1 MPEAISDSSTLIH
14 IARIGRM
21 GVLKNFYDLILITPG
36 VWKEVV
42 EEGRGRSGALEVK
55 EAYNSGWIEVMAPA
69 NKSVVQLLERELH
82 KGEAETIALAIEQ
95 DSDIVFLDESE
106 ARKVAKLY
114 GLRITGIIGIL
125 IRAKFE
131 GKIAS
136 LRDELDKLRNEAG
149 FWIDD
154 ELYLRAL
161 QSIAEE

>member
-14 IARIGRM
+14 TARIGRM
-21 GVLKNFYDLILITPG
+21 GILNFFYDLIIITPG

-42 EEGRGRSGALEVK
+42 EEGRGRPGVLEVK
-55 EAYNSGWIEVMAPA
+55 EAYNSGWIEIMAPA
-69 NKSVVQLLERELH
+69 NKSLVQLLERELH
-82 KGEAETIALAIEQ
+82 KGEAETIALALEQ
-95 DSDIVFLDESE
+95 DYDVVFLDESE

-114 GLRITGIIGIL
+114 GLRMTGIIGIL

-136 LRDELDKLRNEAG
+136 LREELDKLRNEAG

-154 ELYLRAL
+154 ELYHRAL

>member
-14 IARIGRM
+14 TAGIGHLK
-21 GVLKNFYDLILITPG
+21 VLKKFYEKILITPG

-42 EEGRGRSGALEVK
+42 EEGHGRPGALEVE
-55 EAYNSGWIEVMAPA
+55 EAYNTGWIEVMAPA
-69 NKSVVQLLERELH
+69 NESVVKLLERDLH

-95 DSDIVFLDESE
+95 HPDVVFLDESE

-114 GLRITGIIGIL
+114 GIPMTGIIGIL

-131 GKIAS
+131 GKISS
-136 LRDELDKLRNEAG
+136 LRNELDKLRNETG

-154 ELYLRAL
+154 ELYHKAL
-161 QSIAEE
+161 QAAEE

>member
-14 IARIGRM
+14 TARIGRM
-21 GVLKNFYDLILITPG
+21 GILNFFYDLIIITPG

-42 EEGRGRSGALEVK
+42 EEGRGRLGVLEVK
-55 EAYNSGWIEVMAPA
+55 EAYNSGWIEIMAPA
-69 NKSVVQLLERELH
+69 NKSLVQLLERELH
-82 KGEAETIALAIEQ
+82 KGEAETIALALEQ
-95 DSDIVFLDESE
+95 DYDVVFLDESE

-114 GLRITGIIGIL
+114 GLRMTGIIGIL

-136 LRDELDKLRNEAG
+136 LREELDKLRNEAG

-154 ELYLRAL
+154 ELYHRAL
-161 QSIAEE
+161 QSIVEE